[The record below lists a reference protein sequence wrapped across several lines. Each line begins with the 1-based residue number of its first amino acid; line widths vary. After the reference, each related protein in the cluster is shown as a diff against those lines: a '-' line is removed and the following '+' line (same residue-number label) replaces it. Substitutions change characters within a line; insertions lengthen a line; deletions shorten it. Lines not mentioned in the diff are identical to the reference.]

1 MGLRI
6 QYCLICM
13 ITFKHS
19 NLSRTVYGCV
29 EKMTPLTSYLRLYL
43 LLLFYFADLVRYVT
57 CCYLMLVCVAK
68 GQEVLQST
76 KVMDMRLLSDVSFT
90 MILSVEA
97 MKQVIDE

>member
-1 MGLRI
+1 
-6 QYCLICM
+6 M

-43 LLLFYFADLVRYVT
+43 LLFYFVPDLVRRIT
-57 CCYLMLVCVAK
+57 CHYLMLVCVAK
-68 GQEVLQST
+68 GWEVLQST
-76 KVMDMRLLSDVSFT
+76 KVMDIKLLSDVSFT

-97 MKQVIDE
+97 VKQVIDE